1 MRKITIIIS
10 ICIVTLLLGYTGY
23 RGYQVWKQNHW
34 LALAKGFA
42 AKSDY
47 ANEKLSLQQVLQA
60 NPKNLDANR
69 MIANLAENMQSPLA
83 VILRQRVVE
92 LDPKSVPDQMNL
104 VQTALIFNN
113 YNVATNTLASMDD
126 ATKNTAE
133 YQNLA
138 AVTANAM
145 GNPSEAEK
153 HFSEALRLEP
163 SNTKWQLNLSTLR
176 LHSTNSLDAAE
187 ARINLKRISL
197 NTTNAIWRIMAQRAL
212 IADALRTSDLTTA
225 LTISKELVQ
234 PTNTFFGDRLIR
246 LNVLRAARSSEYST
260 ALSQCKS
267 LAAANPVYLFDMN
280 KWLTQNGSPTEA
292 LAWLRSLPMQMQTNA
307 PAVTLI
313 AQGYLQTHDWRGLQV
328 AIQNQN
334 WDESEF
340 VRHAFLARSLREQ
353 GLVAASQAEWS
364 SALQAAD
371 SVKYSIQAQQSI
383 LSYLYVFASEWKWNS
398 EAEQILWTMV
408 NRYPEQKTLPEV
420 LTKVLIAGGRTRSL
434 MQLFELCHQRQP
446 DDVEA
451 KNNLAYTAMLLGETD
466 PKYNKLAQEA
476 YASAPQNASY
486 AATYALSLYVQKK
499 YPEALAVMQK
509 LASKQLQHPSIA
521 GYYGII
527 LKANGDSQKAAQY
540 IKLTDGA
547 PLLPEEKKLFMRA
560 LAN

>member
-47 ANEKLSLQQVLQA
+47 ANEKLSLQQVLRS
-60 NPKNLDANR
+60 NSKNLDANR
-69 MIANLAENMQSPLA
+69 MMANLAENTQSPLA
-83 VILRQRVVE
+83 VLLRQRVVE
-92 LDPKSVPDQMNL
+92 LNPQSIPDQMNL

-113 YNVATNTLASMDD
+113 FNVATNTLAGMDE
-126 ATKNTAE
+126 AVKKTAE
-133 YQNLA
+133 YQNLV

-163 SNTKWQLNLSTLR
+163 SNTKWQLNLSTIR

-187 ARINLKRISL
+187 ARINLKRISQ
-197 NTTNAIWRIMAQRAL
+197 NTTNVIWRIMAQRAL
-212 IADALRTSDLTTA
+212 IADALRANDLTTA
-225 LTISKELVQ
+225 LSVSKDLVQ
-234 PTNTFFGDRLIR
+234 PTNTYFGDRLMR
-246 LNVLRAARSSEYST
+246 LDVLRAAGSSEYSA
-260 ALSQCKS
+260 ALAQCKS
-267 LAAANPVYLFDMN
+267 LAAADAAYLFDMN
-280 KWLTQNGSPTEA
+280 KWLARNGSPAEA
-292 LAWLRSLPMQMQTNA
+292 LAWLRSLPMQIQTNA
-307 PAVTLI
+307 PGFTLI
-313 AQGYLQTHDWRGLQV
+313 AQGYLLTRDWRGLQA
-328 AIQNQN
+328 AIKNQN

-340 VRHAFLARSLREQ
+340 ARHAYLARSLREQ
-353 GLVAASQAEWS
+353 GLVAASQVEWS

-383 LSYLYVFASEWKWNS
+383 LSYLYVFASQWKWNT

-420 LTKVLIAGGRTRSL
+420 LAKVLMAGGRTRSL

-451 KNNLAYTAMLLGETD
+451 KNNLAYTALLLGETD
-466 PKYNKLAQEA
+466 PKYKKLAQEA

-486 AATYALSLYVQKK
+486 AATYALSLYQQQK

-509 LASKQLQHPSIA
+509 LEPKQLLDPSVA

-527 LKANGDSQKAAQY
+527 LKANRDSQKAAQY

-547 PLLPEEKKLFMRA
+547 PLLPEEKKLFMRV

>member
-163 SNTKWQLNLSTLR
+163 SNTKARPASSGTNSPSTLR
-176 LHSTNSLDAAE
+176 
-187 ARINLKRISL
+187 
-197 NTTNAIWRIMAQRAL
+197 
-212 IADALRTSDLTTA
+212 
-225 LTISKELVQ
+225 
-234 PTNTFFGDRLIR
+234 
-246 LNVLRAARSSEYST
+246 
-260 ALSQCKS
+260 
-267 LAAANPVYLFDMN
+267 
-280 KWLTQNGSPTEA
+280 
-292 LAWLRSLPMQMQTNA
+292 
-307 PAVTLI
+307 
-313 AQGYLQTHDWRGLQV
+313 
-328 AIQNQN
+328 
-334 WDESEF
+334 
-340 VRHAFLARSLREQ
+340 
-353 GLVAASQAEWS
+353 
-364 SALQAAD
+364 
-371 SVKYSIQAQQSI
+371 
-383 LSYLYVFASEWKWNS
+383 
-398 EAEQILWTMV
+398 
-408 NRYPEQKTLPEV
+408 
-420 LTKVLIAGGRTRSL
+420 
-434 MQLFELCHQRQP
+434 
-446 DDVEA
+446 
-451 KNNLAYTAMLLGETD
+451 
-466 PKYNKLAQEA
+466 
-476 YASAPQNASY
+476 
-486 AATYALSLYVQKK
+486 
-499 YPEALAVMQK
+499 
-509 LASKQLQHPSIA
+509 
-521 GYYGII
+521 
-527 LKANGDSQKAAQY
+527 
-540 IKLTDGA
+540 
-547 PLLPEEKKLFMRA
+547 
-560 LAN
+560 